1 MVRRNDDWLAL
12 ICQFLV
18 VDDGRREWKSRLAKC
33 YQIFPSKNEFVSF
46 NKVARAFNFDQF
58 DGLDDGIYVMK
69 PTYVLYYT

>member
-58 DGLDDGIYVMK
+58 DGLDDGI
-69 PTYVLYYT
+69 